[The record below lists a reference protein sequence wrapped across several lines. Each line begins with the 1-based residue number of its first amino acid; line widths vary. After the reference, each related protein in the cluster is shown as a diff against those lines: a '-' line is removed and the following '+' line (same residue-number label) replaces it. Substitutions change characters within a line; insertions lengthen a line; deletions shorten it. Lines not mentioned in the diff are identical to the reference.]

1 MAKEMRM
8 YGGQA
13 VIEGVMMRGEK
24 ACTLAVRAPDGS
36 IVVETNPLA
45 TFYRSRIL
53 KLPFLRGMFGIWDS
67 LVLGMRAITSSAQI
81 QVGEEEQLEGAPMV
95 ITMVFSLA
103 FAIGLFFL
111 LPVGLSYL
119 AERVLGLASWTSNL
133 LEGLIRLGLLIGY
146 IWAISFIPDI
156 RRVFAY
162 HGAEHKTINAY
173 EAGAP
178 LTVESI
184 TKHTRLHARC
194 GTAFL
199 LTVVILS
206 VLLFSTFGPL
216 PLLPRL
222 LSRILLL
229 PVLAAVAYEYIR
241 FTARQQDNAWARIL
255 IAPNLAL
262 QRMTTFEPEPDM
274 IEVAL
279 KAFTTMREAEAGD
292 STDK

>member
-1 MAKEMRM
+1 MKM

-24 ACTLAVRAPDGS
+24 YCALAMRAPDGS

-53 KLPFLRGMFGIWDS
+53 KLPFLRGMLGIWDS
-67 LVLGMRAITSSAQI
+67 LVLGMRALSSSAQV
-81 QVGEEEQLEGAPMV
+81 QAGEDEKIEAPAMAL
-95 ITMVFSLA
+95 TMAASLA
-103 FAIGLFFL
+103 LGIGIFFL
-111 LPVGLSYL
+111 LPAGLSYL
-119 AERVLGLASWTSNL
+119 MERYLAWSPWAANL

-146 IWAISFIPDI
+146 IWVIGFLPDI
-156 RRVFAY
+156 RRVFGY
-162 HGAEHKTINAY
+162 HGAEHKTINTF

-178 LTVESI
+178 LTPESI
-184 TKHTRLHARC
+184 AQHTRLHPRC

-199 LTVVILS
+199 LTVVLFSI
-206 VLLFSTFGPL
+206 LLFSAFGPM

-222 LSRILLL
+222 LSRILML

-241 FTARQQDNAWARIL
+241 FTARQQDKAWAKVF

-262 QRMTTFEPEPDM
+262 QRLTTFEPDAGM

-279 KAFTTMREAEAGD
+279 EAFKAMRSAETAPPG
-292 STDK
+292 T